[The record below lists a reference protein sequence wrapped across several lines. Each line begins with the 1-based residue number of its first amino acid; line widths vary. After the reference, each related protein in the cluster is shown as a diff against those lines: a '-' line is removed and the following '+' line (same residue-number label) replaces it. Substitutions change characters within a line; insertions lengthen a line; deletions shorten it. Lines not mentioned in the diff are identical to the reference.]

1 MLFFHQKER
10 AMSKHKGRKTRR
22 KGHPGMNKHHFFVAK
37 SRGGSSSPQNLL
49 WLNIERHRSWH
60 DVFGLMGAEEVLA
73 LLERVV
79 RAKQAQKA
87 A

>member
-1 MLFFHQKER
+1 MKNKKKR
-10 AMSKHKGRKTRR
+10 GSKRKH
-22 KGHPGMNKHHFFVAK
+22 HPGMNKHHFFVAK
-37 SRGGSSSPQNLL
+37 SRGGPSTRQNLL

-79 RAKQAQKA
+79 RAKKAQKA